1 MFSIYKVLLELCLN
15 VELVSFNKEITEYKI
30 NALNIHNFFYMA
42 IPAIILGGS
51 IIYIHLALDFVS
63 Q

>member
-15 VELVSFNKEITEYKI
+15 AELVSFNKEITEYTI